1 MAKIVYRMEIFE
13 DGRNYVGVCP
23 ELNVTSFGDTPQ
35 DAKESLKE
43 AVEAFFDGCK
53 MLGTLDETLEESGF
67 EKKGDAWKL
76 RQRVIASEAVS
87 AL

>member
-13 DGRNYVGVCP
+13 DGRGYVGVCP

-35 DAKESLKE
+35 DAKDSLKE

-67 EKKGDAWKL
+67 ERKGDAWKL
-76 RQRVIASEAVS
+76 RRRVIESEAVS